1 MERKFTKEHNDLGW
15 LFPEVPNAYVPS
27 GEAAF
32 DEFERHAED
41 LFESAHGD
49 QETFTKADVIDAFMK
64 GASVAQQLIGYGA
77 FQKESLKQ
85 QAKNFKNYV

>member
-15 LFPEVPNAYVPS
+15 LFPEVPNAYVYVPS

-32 DEFERHAED
+32 DEFERHAEN
-41 LFESAHGD
+41 LFKNAHTD

-77 FQKESLKQ
+77 AQKEYLSKKEYLK
-85 QAKNFKNYV
+85 N